1 MKQALR
7 TSGANRTDKRIIEVS
22 MSALF
27 LLEAAKK
34 CDEVFGVHRTST
46 AHTVRDSM
54 SDIQKIKNMLLENEV
69 TTDKSSRTS
78 PVFTDPTKDGMAT
91 LAKGDWLQ
99 KQLASKFEDH
109 LQEEHERHGEVDI
122 DYELAD
128 NDI

>member
-1 MKQALR
+1 
-7 TSGANRTDKRIIEVS
+7 
-22 MSALF
+22 
-27 LLEAAKK
+27 
-34 CDEVFGVHRTST
+34 
-46 AHTVRDSM
+46 M

-78 PVFTDPTKDGMAT
+78 PVFTDPTK
-91 LAKGDWLQ
+91 KGDWLQ